1 MPNKSSGL
9 HCNTKDKDK
18 EFHLLPAETEEGG
31 KGLEK
36 ENQTLRG
43 PEPFPDPS

>member
-1 MPNKSSGL
+1 MRMSSL
-9 HCNTKDKDK
+9 TYILRRETKCK

-43 PEPFPDPS
+43 LEPFPDPS